1 MTKGRR
7 AKRTTFR
14 RSPIDVVQV
23 APLLEQLFPVGDG
36 ALPIAVDGWFDRQ
49 GRPRRARADY
59 ANGWRVE
66 LRISAQGKMT
76 SSSATIRMVSR
87 KPAK

>member
-7 AKRTTFR
+7 GKRVSYR
-14 RSPIDVVQV
+14 KSPIDPMQV
-23 APLLEQLFPVGDG
+23 APLLAELFPVGDG
-36 ALPIAVDGWFDRQ
+36 EPPLAVDGWFDRQ

-66 LRISAQGKMT
+66 LRLSEKGELT
-76 SSSATIRMVSR
+76 TSSATIRLVSR
-87 KPAK
+87 KPAQ